1 MTEAFRGWKQHRTVI
16 LPSLVTIFLCALLL
30 AASLTFLLGS
40 QRVMEDRTSFY
51 GIEAYLLNVPKEEER
66 LQIEKRLW
74 EAKPVREV
82 LYISP
87 DSALQEFKKSFS
99 SEMLDLIE
107 GNPLPASF
115 RLQLDSRYQNPAA
128 LQNLLTELEGYG
140 VFERVQAP
148 GKWAQWIEEWRFDL
162 VFWPILVSALLLITL
177 VLIIGNSVRLTLFSR
192 KLLVEN
198 MKYAGGS
205 SGFIQFPFVLEGAMQ
220 GLLGSGLA
228 VAIWGF
234 ILMTLVSHL
243 PFLSLFSEGLW
254 AVLVGIVILVTFLG
268 AYASYQVVRSFL
280 HRSW

>member
-1 MTEAFRGWKQHRTVI
+1 
-16 LPSLVTIFLCALLL
+16 
-30 AASLTFLLGS
+30 
-40 QRVMEDRTSFY
+40 MEDRTSFY
-51 GIEAYLLNVPKEEER
+51 GIEAYLLEIPKESDR
-66 LQIEKRLW
+66 LKIEKRLW

-99 SEMLDLIE
+99 SEMLALVE

-115 RLQLDSRYQNPAA
+115 RMQLDSRYQNPAA
-128 LQNLLTELEGYG
+128 LQNLIGELESWG

-162 VFWPILVSALLLITL
+162 VFWPLLISALLLVTL

-228 VAIWGF
+228 VSLWGL
-234 ILMTLVSHL
+234 ILMTLVTHL
-243 PFLSLFSEGLW
+243 PFLSLFSEGIW
-254 AVLVGIVILVTFLG
+254 VVLIGIVILVTLLG